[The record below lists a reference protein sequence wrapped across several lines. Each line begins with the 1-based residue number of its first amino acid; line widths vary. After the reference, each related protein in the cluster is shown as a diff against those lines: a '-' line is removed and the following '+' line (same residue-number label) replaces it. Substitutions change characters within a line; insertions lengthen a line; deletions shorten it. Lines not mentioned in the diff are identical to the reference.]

1 MDVRQILKDL
11 TVGAGVSGCEYEI
24 APTAEKYLEK
34 YGRVHIDTLGNV
46 ILEKDG
52 KGDGILLDAHTDM
65 VGMIVTSITPEGF
78 LRVDACGHIDTRPLG
93 AQQVTIHGKE
103 PLVGVVIS
111 TPPHLQKGDGEHNG
125 MKMSDVLID
134 TGLPKEKVLELV
146 GLGDRVTVNSEFTQL
161 LGDRASCC
169 ALDDRAGMASLI
181 YAMEILEEK
190 GCDKKVTVSF
200 STREEVG
207 GSGAK
212 TAAFNASAKELIA
225 VDVSFADTPDSNSEE
240 CGELSKGPMIGV
252 SSSLDYEM
260 SQKFIDTAEKCGIPY
275 QLEIMGGRTG
285 TNADSMTVAKGGF
298 VSGLISIPLRYMHTG
313 IEVVSVAD
321 VENTGRLIA
330 EYIAGGNENA

>member
-11 TVGAGVSGCEYEI
+11 TIGAGVSGCEQEI
-24 APTAEKYLEK
+24 VPIAEKYLKE
-34 YGRVHIDTLGNV
+34 YGEVHTDTLGNV
-46 ILEKDG
+46 ILTVDG
-52 KGDGILLDAHTDM
+52 EGDGVLLDAHLDM
-65 VGMIVTSITPEGF
+65 VGMIVTAITPEGF
-78 LRVDACGHIDTRPLG
+78 LRVDACGHIDTRQLG
-93 AQQVTIHGKE
+93 AQQVTIHGKKNIS
-103 PLVGVVIS
+103 GIVIS
-111 TPPHLQKGDGEHNG
+111 TPPHLQSNSENNG

-134 TGLPKEKVLELV
+134 TGFSENEIKEIVS
-146 GLGDRVTVNSEFTQL
+146 LGDRVTVNSEFTEL
-161 LGDRASCC
+161 LGDRVSCG

-181 YAMEILEEK
+181 CALEYLKEK
-190 GCDKKVTVSF
+190 GCKKKITVSF

-212 TAAFNASAKELIA
+212 TAAFNADAKELIA

-252 SSSLDYEM
+252 SASLDYDM
-260 SQKFIDTAEKCGIPY
+260 SQKFIGTAKKCGIPY

-285 TNADSMTVAKGGF
+285 TDADGMTIARGGF
-298 VSGLISIPLRYMHTG
+298 ISGLISIPLCYMHTG
-313 IEVVSVAD
+313 VEVVSVSD

>member
-24 APTAEKYLEK
+24 ASTAEKYLEK
-34 YGRVHIDTLGNV
+34 YGKVHTDALGNI
-46 ILEKDG
+46 ILEVDG
-52 KGDGILLDAHTDM
+52 EGEGILLDAHTDM
-65 VGMIVTSITPEGF
+65 VGMTVTSITPEGF
-78 LRVDACGHIDTRPLG
+78 LRVAACGHIDARQLG
-93 AQQVTIHGKE
+93 AAQVTVHGKK
-103 PLVGVVIS
+103 PLVGIVIS
-111 TPPHLQKGDGEHNG
+111 TPPHLQGGDGERNG
-125 MKMSDVLID
+125 MKMSEVLID
-134 TGLPKEKVLELV
+134 TGLSEQEARELIC
-146 GLGDRVTVNSEFTQL
+146 LGDRITVNSEFTQL
-161 LGDRASCC
+161 LGDRVSCG

-181 YAMEILEEK
+181 YALEILKEK
-190 GCDKKVTVSF
+190 GCKKKITVSF

-212 TAAFNASAKELIA
+212 VAAFNACAKELIA

-240 CGELSKGPMIGV
+240 CGELSHGPMIGI

-260 SQKFIDTAEKCGIPY
+260 SQRFINTAENCCIPY

-285 TNADSMTVAKGGF
+285 TDADCMTVAKGGF

-313 IEVVSVAD
+313 VEVVSLAD

-330 EYIAGGNENA
+330 EYILGGNENA

>member
-11 TVGAGVSGCEYEI
+11 TIGAGVSGYEQEI
-24 APTAEKYLEK
+24 VPIAEKYLKE
-34 YGRVHIDTLGNV
+34 YGDVHTDALGNV
-46 ILEKDG
+46 ILTIDG
-52 KGDGILLDAHTDM
+52 EGDGVLLDAHMDM
-65 VGMIVTSITPEGF
+65 VGMIVTAITPEGF
-78 LRVDACGHIDTRPLG
+78 LRVDACGHIDTRQLG
-93 AQQVTIHGKE
+93 AQQVTIHGKKNIS
-103 PLVGVVIS
+103 GIVIS
-111 TPPHLQKGDGEHNG
+111 TPPHLQGNSENNG

-134 TGLPKEKVLELV
+134 TGFSENEIKKIVS
-146 GLGDRVTVNSEFTQL
+146 LGDRVTVNSEFTEL
-161 LGDRASCC
+161 LGDRVSCG

-181 YAMEILEEK
+181 CALEYLREK
-190 GCDKKVTVSF
+190 GCEKKITVSF

-212 TAAFNASAKELIA
+212 TAAFNAEAKELIA

-252 SSSLDYEM
+252 SASLDYDM
-260 SQKFIDTAEKCGIPY
+260 SKKLIGTAKKCDIPY

-285 TNADSMTVAKGGF
+285 TDADGMTIARGGF
-298 VSGLISIPLRYMHTG
+298 ISGLISIPLRYMHTG
-313 IEVVSVAD
+313 VEVVSVSD